1 MNNMNEAGKRPLI
14 ILGSAVILLLLLS
27 AWSLKADLF
36 TDGFH
41 IDKSVICLELDENRK
56 PLHISSKIQYGSR
69 QICLWLQYS
78 KAKEGNHLDITWYY
92 GKDKVL
98 TEQLKLM
105 TADGVKAFYLLREE
119 GTPLPVGS
127 YKAVIST
134 PVKTLSEI
142 KFDIVRR
149 K

>member
-1 MNNMNEAGKRPLI
+1 MFMVS
-14 ILGSAVILLLLLS
+14 ILQS
-27 AWSLKADLF
+27 
-36 TDGFH
+36 
-41 IDKSVICLELDENRK
+41 
-56 PLHISSKIQYGSR
+56 
-69 QICLWLQYS
+69 
-78 KAKEGNHLDITWYY
+78 KEGNHLDITWYY

-127 YKAVIST
+127 YKVVIST

>member
-1 MNNMNEAGKRPLI
+1 MNNTNEAGKRPLI

-69 QICLWLQYS
+69 QICLWFQYS

-127 YKAVIST
+127 YKVVIST

>member
-69 QICLWLQYS
+69 QICLWFQYS
-78 KAKEGNHLDITWYY
+78 KANEGNHLDITWYY

-127 YKAVIST
+127 YKVVIST